1 MLNIDYKRGMRQAV
15 IETATFNLENEK
27 QLIFSVADVP
37 DMDDPDKT
45 VAQNVM
51 AKIRDNSFGEEE
63 LFVEICMKDGI
74 DMIRI
79 LQRLF
84 RQVSNFNPDAPKE
97 QENGT

>member
-1 MLNIDYKRGMRQAV
+1 MLNIEYKRGMRQAV

-27 QLIFSVADVP
+27 QLIFSVVDVP

-45 VAQNVM
+45 VAQNVI

-84 RQVSNFNPDAPKE
+84 RQVANFDPNATKE
-97 QENGT
+97 QENA